1 MVLTG
6 AMRPATSRE
15 ADGPAQPPMR
25 SPSLPGR
32 REPAWSWPSPASLHR
47 PDVRKVHSSRLDA
60 FSSAGAGPLGR
71 IEAGRLEAMRPWP
84 AESALGL
91 ELLPPAGAPWPWVE
105 IVASA
110 AGVDGRAVRA
120 LADAGVDGLVVAA
133 TGNGSVHRE
142 LAAALEQAASPAGIP
157 VLRATRCLDGG
168 VARREE
174 PSAFAS
180 AGDLTPVKARVELV
194 LQLLRARR
202 PGGAAPG

>member
-1 MVLTG
+1 
-6 AMRPATSRE
+6 MRPATSRE
-15 ADGPAQPPMR
+15 ADGPRNLADAIAVAAQA
-25 SPSLPGR
+25 GR
-32 REPAWSWPSPASLHR
+32 AGVVVAFAGTLHSAR
-47 PDVRKVHSSRLDA
+47 DVRKVHSSRLDA
-60 FSSAGAGPLGR
+60 FASGDAGPLGR
-71 IEAGRLEAMRPWP
+71 IEAGRLDVMRPWP
-84 AESALGL
+84 AEDALGL
-91 ELLPPAGAPWPWVE
+91 ECLPPAGAPWPWVE

-120 LADAGVDGLVVAA
+120 LVGAGVDGLVVAA

-142 LAAALEQAASPAGIP
+142 LAAVLEQAALPAGIP

-168 VARREE
+168 VAAKEE

-202 PGGAAPG
+202 PGDAAPG